1 MIQTYTLPYVKLIKK
16 QLSDNQKIFLVCF
29 EQKGKELSKNELKLE
44 EEVLNKQNIY
54 LIRFKY
60 SNFGLLVL
68 LKFPFIFIKL
78 LYIIFTNKISHI
90 HTWCTPAGSIGFL
103 LSIITR
109 KKLILDSYE
118 PHAEPMAESNTWKKG
133 SLSFK
138 ILFWL
143 EKKQLQRAEKVITC
157 VKSMDIYVK
166 EKFDYDLKNY
176 HTKPACIDF
185 ELFDFKK
192 SKNKELL
199 TKYKLIDKIIGVYVG
214 KFGGSYLKDEVFEL
228 IKLGED
234 YWGKNNFRFI
244 ILSVHPVEFIRE
256 QILKFNIN
264 PETIIHLFVSHQ
276 EVPKYMGLAD
286 FAISA
291 FIPVPSKRY
300 GSPIKNSEYLAM
312 GLPVIIPKNISD
324 DSEIIEKNNFGY
336 VLNDLSENELQ
347 KAINHI
353 STLIKDEAVSLKIT
367 EYAKQN
373 RNFEIAEKVYE
384 ELYGKQLINNP
395 VSGNVLVLTYW
406 SYKDA
411 LIQAYTL
418 PYVRLIKNNLT
429 RNQKLFL
436 VTLEQDFFRVSDEEW
451 ELEKNKLAKEN
462 IHLIKYN
469 YLKFGFKMI
478 FTLMKA
484 FSFLTVK
491 IYTNNIQTIHV
502 WCTPAGA
509 LGYILSKTTGKNLI
523 IDSYEPH
530 AESMVENGTW
540 SKDSLK
546 FKLLYWFERKQSNH
560 AKTIIGLTEKTPEY
574 ALNKYQAQFK
584 NYFTKPALVELNSIQ
599 FEISKYKQL
608 RASQNL
614 ENKIVGVYAGKL
626 GGIYLK
632 EEFFD
637 FLKVADDFWGNR
649 LHFYFL
655 TDTNESIINNYISNK
670 KINSCSVITKFV
682 SHKEVNNYLQIADFA
697 LNFVNPIPSKRYCTS
712 IKDGEYWAMGLPV
725 VITKNISDD
734 SDIIK
739 TNKIGSVIERLEN
752 EGYKNSILEINNLLI
767 NNSREELY
775 LKIRPIAEK
784 YRNMELAEK
793 IYKKIYK
800 AKMD

>member
-1 MIQTYTLPYVKLIKK
+1 M
-16 QLSDNQKIFLVCF
+16 
-29 EQKGKELSKNELKLE
+29 
-44 EEVLNKQNIY
+44 
-54 LIRFKY
+54 
-60 SNFGLLVL
+60 
-68 LKFPFIFIKL
+68 
-78 LYIIFTNKISHI
+78 
-90 HTWCTPAGSIGFL
+90 
-103 LSIITR
+103 
-109 KKLILDSYE
+109 
-118 PHAEPMAESNTWKKG
+118 
-133 SLSFK
+133 
-138 ILFWL
+138 
-143 EKKQLQRAEKVITC
+143 
-157 VKSMDIYVK
+157 
-166 EKFDYDLKNY
+166 
-176 HTKPACIDF
+176 
-185 ELFDFKK
+185 
-192 SKNKELL
+192 
-199 TKYKLIDKIIGVYVG
+199 
-214 KFGGSYLKDEVFEL
+214 
-228 IKLGED
+228 
-234 YWGKNNFRFI
+234 
-244 ILSVHPVEFIRE
+244 
-256 QILKFNIN
+256 
-264 PETIIHLFVSHQ
+264 
-276 EVPKYMGLAD
+276 
-286 FAISA
+286 
-291 FIPVPSKRY
+291 
-300 GSPIKNSEYLAM
+300 
-312 GLPVIIPKNISD
+312 
-324 DSEIIEKNNFGY
+324 
-336 VLNDLSENELQ
+336 
-347 KAINHI
+347 
-353 STLIKDEAVSLKIT
+353 
-367 EYAKQN
+367 
-373 RNFEIAEKVYE
+373 
-384 ELYGKQLINNP
+384 
-395 VSGNVLVLTYW
+395 
-406 SYKDA
+406 
-411 LIQAYTL
+411 
-418 PYVRLIKNNLT
+418 
-429 RNQKLFL
+429 
-436 VTLEQDFFRVSDEEW
+436 
-451 ELEKNKLAKEN
+451 
-462 IHLIKYN
+462 
-469 YLKFGFKMI
+469 
-478 FTLMKA
+478 
-484 FSFLTVK
+484 
-491 IYTNNIQTIHV
+491 